1 MSDEKP
7 KKRTYKTTGKK
18 RSRGHGQGAFY
29 QNPKTKMWVGRISL
43 GKGPD
48 GKRIRSAPVYSMDK
62 GVVQEELERLREN
75 ARAGIAQVPKKRIS
89 VDSRIREWAEKRK
102 RGWSPSHYRD
112 VLSVINQ
119 QIKPSIGEAD
129 FKTLDT
135 DTIHWWLTWMD
146 EQTKEAKV
154 KQPDGKMVVTEK
166 PRWSTRTRQVAYD
179 RVRQWLDDELKER
192 PRLIREN
199 VAALV
204 PRPEAISRERGTH
217 TAEQARQVLTAA
229 LGWGDPY
236 VTLWVARYTSA
247 LRQGELL
254 GMQEDRIDWDA
265 LTWDI
270 SWQMQQLPLKPGFKN
285 SDDPDRFIVPETYE
299 HIPIYKNLALVK
311 PKTRRPRI
319 QPIAVELAITLKIYL
334 EARVPNQWGLLWVTE
349 QFRPIRPENER
360 EMWYDAQSRAEVPII
375 EGHGTRH
382 TANTLIPVDETHRM
396 KFLGQSTAAANRLYL
411 HEDLEKL
418 RAGQNALAG
427 MLLPEKLVPGERRA

>member
-1 MSDEKP
+1 MSDGTP
-7 KKRTYKTTGKK
+7 KKRTFKTTGK
-18 RSRGHGQGAFY
+18 RRQRGHGQGAFY
-29 QNPKTKMWVGRISL
+29 QNPFTGMWVGRISL

-48 GKRIRSAPVYSMDK
+48 GKRLRSAPVYNMDK
-62 GVVQEELERLREN
+62 GVVQEELEKLKED
-75 ARAGIAQVPKKRIS
+75 ARNGVAQIPKKRIT
-89 VDSRIREWAEKRK
+89 VDSRMREWVEKRK
-102 RGWSPSHYRD
+102 RNWSPSHHRD

-119 QIKPSIGEAD
+119 QIKPSIGEVD

-135 DTIHWWLTWMD
+135 DNIHWWLSWMD
-146 EQTKEAKV
+146 EQTKESKT
-154 KQPDGKMVVTEK
+154 QGGVVEK

-199 VAALV
+199 VVALV
-204 PRPEAISRERGTH
+204 PRPESVSKEQGTH
-217 TAEQARQVLTAA
+217 TADQARQLMTTA
-229 LGWGDPY
+229 LEWGDPY
-236 VTLWVARYTSA
+236 VTLWVARYTTA
-247 LRQGELL
+247 MRQGELL
-254 GMQEDRIDWDA
+254 GMQEDRINWDE

-270 SWQMQQLPLKPGFKN
+270 SWQLQQLPLKAGFKN
-285 SDDPDRFIVPETYE
+285 SDDPDRFIVPEAYE
-299 HIPIYKNLALVK
+299 HIPLYKNMALVK

-319 QPIAVELAITLKIYL
+319 QPIPVELAITLKIYL
-334 EARVPNQWGLLWVTE
+334 ETRIPNEWGLLWVTE

-375 EGHGTRH
+375 KGHGTRH

-411 HEDLEKL
+411 HGDLEKL

-427 MLLPEKLVPGERRA
+427 MLLPEKLVPGDRRS